1 MDFYEK
7 SVNFN
12 YNNYYYNEKDDLICN
27 TYSNQFKFNFYPSK
41 ENHKTINKW
50 LENGHFYENDV
61 GLFLTNILKL
71 GDIAIDVGANIG
83 LHTLLMS
90 SLVGENGKVIAFEPG
105 NESFNELTQNV
116 KLNNFN
122 NLELKNKALG
132 NGKNKKLKF
141 NDDQFDSGHS
151 SIISEKES
159 NESFSREITVNTLD
173 SHTFKYKKIKV
184 VKIDV
189 EGYEKH
195 ILNGCKKL
203 LENNKVRYWIVEY
216 APHCLAKYGEN
227 LSSIRNF
234 FRKYG
239 YDMFV
244 LDPSSSLP
252 KFIPSN
258 AVVHAKLIPNLL
270 FTKMKFINKDWL
282 FEDLTSHIN
291 PRNLFKP

>member
-12 YNNYYYNEKDDLICN
+12 FNRYFYSESDDLVCN
-27 TYSNQFKFNFYPSK
+27 IYSNHFKFNFYPSK
-41 ENHKTINKW
+41 ENHKIVKKW
-50 LENGHFYENDV
+50 LDNGHLYENDV
-61 GLFLTNILKL
+61 GLFLTYILKI
-71 GDIAIDVGANIG
+71 GDIVIDVGANIG

-90 SLVGENGKVIAFEPG
+90 SLIGKNGKVIAFEPG
-105 NESFNELTQNV
+105 NESFKELTHNV
-116 KLNNFN
+116 KLNNFHN
-122 NLELKNKALG
+122 VELKNKALG
-132 NGKNKKLKF
+132 NSKNKKLKF
-141 NDDQFDSGHS
+141 NDVEHNSGYS
-151 SIISEKES
+151 SIIPESES
-159 NESFSREITVNTLD
+159 NKSSSREITINTLD
-173 SHTFKYKKIKV
+173 SYTLKYKKIKV

-227 LSSIRNF
+227 LSSIRNY

-239 YDMFV
+239 YEMFV
-244 LDPSSSLP
+244 LDPSCSLP

-258 AVVHAKLIPNLL
+258 SVIHAKIIPNLL
-270 FTKMKFINKDWL
+270 FTKMEFINKDWV
-282 FEDLTSHIN
+282 FEDLTNHIN
-291 PRNLFKP
+291 PSNLFE

>member
-7 SVNFN
+7 SVYFN
-12 YNNYYYNEKDDLICN
+12 YNNYFYSEKDDLTCA

-41 ENHKTINKW
+41 ENHKTVNKW
-50 LENGHFYENDV
+50 LENGHLYENDI
-61 GLFLTNILKL
+61 GLFLTYILKD

-90 SLVGENGKVIAFEPG
+90 SLIGENGKVIAFEPG
-105 NESFNELTQNV
+105 NESFKELTQNV
-116 KLNNFN
+116 ILNNFHN
-122 NLELKNKALG
+122 VDLKNKALG
-132 NGKNKKLKF
+132 GSKNKKLKF
-141 NDDQFDSGHS
+141 NDSEFDSGHS
-151 SIISEKES
+151 SVVPEIES
-159 NESFSREITVNTLD
+159 NESDSREITVNTLD
-173 SHTFKYKKIKV
+173 SYIYKYKKIKV

-227 LSSIRNF
+227 LSSIRNY

-244 LDPSSSLP
+244 LDPSCSLP

-258 AVVHAKLIPNLL
+258 AIIHAKVIPNLL
-270 FTKMKFINKDWL
+270 FN
-282 FEDLTSHIN
+282 
-291 PRNLFKP
+291 

>member
-7 SVNFN
+7 NVNFK
-12 YNNYYYNEKDDLICN
+12 YNRYFYNENDDLVWG
-27 TYSNQFKFNFYPSK
+27 TFLNQFKFNFYPNK
-41 ENHKTINKW
+41 ENHKTANKW
-50 LENGHFYENDV
+50 LENGHLYENDI
-61 GLFLTNILKL
+61 GLFLTYILRK
-71 GDIAIDVGANIG
+71 GDVAIDVGANIG

-90 SLVGENGKVIAFEPG
+90 TLVGENGKVIAFEPG
-105 NESFNELTQNV
+105 NESFNELIQNT

-122 NLELKNKALG
+122 NLELKKKALG

-141 NDDQFDSGHS
+141 NDDKFNSGHS
-151 SIISEKES
+151 SIVSERES
-159 NESFSREITVNTLD
+159 NESFSRKITVNTLD
-173 SHTFKYKKIKV
+173 SQVFKYNKIKV

-227 LSSIRNF
+227 ISSIKDL

-239 YDMFV
+239 YDMFI
-244 LDPSSSLP
+244 LDPNCSLP
-252 KFIPSN
+252 KFIPTNTVIHSK
-258 AVVHAKLIPNLL
+258 AIPNIL
-270 FTKMKFINKDWL
+270 FTKMESINKDWL
-282 FEDLTSHIN
+282 FEALSNHIN

>member
-7 SVNFN
+7 SVNF
-12 YNNYYYNEKDDLICN
+12 YYNSYFYDEKNALNCN

-41 ENHKTINKW
+41 ENHKTVNKW
-50 LENGHFYENDV
+50 LENGHLYENDV
-61 GLFLTNILKL
+61 GLFLTYILKV
-71 GDIAIDVGANIG
+71 GDVVIDVGANIG

-90 SLVGENGKVIAFEPG
+90 SLVGKNGKVIAFEPG
-105 NESFNELTQNV
+105 IESFKELTHNV
-116 KLNNFN
+116 KLNNFHN
-122 NLELKNKALG
+122 VELKNNALG
-132 NGKNKKLKF
+132 NSRNKKLKF
-141 NDDQFDSGHS
+141 KDSEFDSGHS
-151 SIISEKES
+151 SIVSEINGNES
-159 NESFSREITVNTLD
+159 NSREITINTLD
-173 SHTFKYKKIKV
+173 SYTYKFKKIKA

-203 LENNKVRYWIVEY
+203 LEDNKVRYWIVEY

-227 LSSIRNF
+227 LSSIRNY

-244 LDPSSSLP
+244 LDPSCSLP

-258 AVVHAKLIPNLL
+258 TVIHAKVIPNLL
-270 FTKMKFINKDWL
+270 FTRMEFINEDWL
-282 FEDLTSHIN
+282 FEDLTSHIS
-291 PRNLFKP
+291 PRNLF